1 MNGKIKKFVSSACAV
16 VGLLLMFAWSENL
29 AWALGTKVAALA
41 LLLIGS
47 ALLDTD
53 EIKMEA

>member
-1 MNGKIKKFVSSACAV
+1 MNGKIKKLVSSACAV

>member
-29 AWALGTKVAALA
+29 AWALGTKVAAVA
-41 LLLIGS
+41 FLLIGS

-53 EIKMEA
+53 ELKMEA

>member
-29 AWALGTKVAALA
+29 AWALGTKVAAVA

-53 EIKMEA
+53 DLKMEA

>member
-1 MNGKIKKFVSSACAV
+1 MNGKNKKFVSSACAV